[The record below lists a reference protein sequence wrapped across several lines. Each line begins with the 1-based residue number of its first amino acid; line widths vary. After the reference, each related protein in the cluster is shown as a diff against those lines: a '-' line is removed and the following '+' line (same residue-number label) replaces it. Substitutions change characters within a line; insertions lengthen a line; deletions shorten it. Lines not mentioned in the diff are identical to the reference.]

1 MWQKFK
7 PVTNSLVY
15 LIGWLVNTQT
25 TVMADAHLQAESAEM
40 KAEVLRLKGKHNR
53 SYAGSSQGPIPRLP
67 STKVGRVQNHRF
79 L

>member
-15 LIGWLVNTQT
+15 LIGWLVSTQT

-40 KAEVLRLKGKHNR
+40 KAEVLRLKGKYNR